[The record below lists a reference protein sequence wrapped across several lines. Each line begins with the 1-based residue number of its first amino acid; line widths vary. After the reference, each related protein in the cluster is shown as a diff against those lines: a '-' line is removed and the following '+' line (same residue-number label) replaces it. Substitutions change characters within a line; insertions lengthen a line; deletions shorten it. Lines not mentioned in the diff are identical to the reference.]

1 MSEITYTN
9 NGSATTKKIAEAP
22 LSVQKIWQSAS
33 LLGVNILRVRVHKDR
48 NETTKGATFN
58 GYHKGK
64 VSIYSQ
70 RSNPLLPLWFRK
82 FVKLGESNMGMQVLE
97 VADNFDVEDTM
108 QVVDDY
114 ERYVNSAWHRFTV
127 TVKESCFLQEERIRH

>member
-9 NGSATTKKIAEAP
+9 KGSATTLKIAEAP

-33 LLGVNILRVRVHKDR
+33 LLGVNILRVRVHKER
-48 NETTKGATFN
+48 YETTKGATFN
-58 GYHKGK
+58 GYHNGK

-70 RSNPLLPLWFRK
+70 RSNPLLPLWFRR

-97 VADNFDVEDTM
+97 VSRNLDVEETLGTLDEFNKHINGNIFVRLF
-108 QVVDDY
+108 Q
-114 ERYVNSAWHRFTV
+114 A
-127 TVKESCFLQEERIRH
+127 VKAVLA

>member
-33 LLGVNILRVRVHKDR
+33 TLGVNILRVRVHKER
-48 NETTKGATFN
+48 YETTKGATFN
-58 GYHKGK
+58 GYHNGK

-70 RSNPLLPLWFRK
+70 RSNPLLPLWFRR
-82 FVKLGESNMGMQVLE
+82 FVKLGESNMGMQVLA
-97 VADNFDVEDTM
+97 VSRNLDVEETLGTLDTFDTYLNGNIF
-108 QVVDDY
+108 V
-114 ERYVNSAWHRFTV
+114 RLFHA
-127 TVKESCFLQEERIRH
+127 VKAVLA